1 MGDKF
6 SSSNEDCNYPKDHED
21 AVDIGVERRIDGA
34 GGVNGTG
41 SLRGEA
47 RRDELAKRLHQA
59 RVASGQVA
67 GSGDGNEGKQLPK
80 VG

>member
-1 MGDKF
+1 MKTATTLKIMKTL
-6 SSSNEDCNYPKDHED
+6 SISELKD
-21 AVDIGVERRIDGA
+21 ALTALGVST
-34 GGVNGTG
+34 VTG

-67 GSGDGNEGKQLPK
+67 GSGDGNEGE
-80 VG
+80 